1 MVSRT
6 TFAAAAALG
15 ETIAGGGL
23 TATLSASGQT
33 ATITP
38 DAISGHVTKNPTHRP
53 YVPPDESFPID
64 DDYLPS
70 KELTTIGDAL
80 VARWPELQFLEEVYV
95 TYLWKRKGGKSK
107 GKAVLGTCVKPAGL
121 VKHFGQ
127 CQFVV
132 WIAADHVRDM
142 GLTNLQLEALV
153 FHELCH
159 TGWEIDEN
167 ENSPTF
173 GETKYILKPHDD
185 EVFWAE
191 LRRYGAWNEQRQSSA
206 LVYQQLAIGA

>member
-1 MVSRT
+1 M
-6 TFAAAAALG
+6 
-15 ETIAGGGL
+15 
-23 TATLSASGQT
+23 TATVHANGHT

-38 DAISGHVTKNPTHRP
+38 DAISGHVTSNPTHRP
-53 YVPPDESFPID
+53 YVPPDESFPAD
-64 DDYLPS
+64 DDYLAS

-80 VARWPELQFLEEVYV
+80 VARWPELQFLEEVEV

-127 CQFVV
+127 CQFVI

-153 FHELCH
+153 FHELNHC
-159 TGWEIDEN
+159 GWEIDEN
-167 ENSPTF
+167 ESSPTF

-191 LRRYGAWNEQRQSSA
+191 LQRYGAWNEQRQVSA
-206 LVYQQLAIGA
+206 RVYQQLALGG